1 MSSAKVMELI
11 NQFRESASLNDEK
24 RDAGLPHVFKG
35 VQRIDDLAYGPVSKW
50 NLLDIYR
57 PSEYQGKLPVM
68 ISIHG
73 GGWCYG
79 TKETYQYYGMGM
91 AQRGFA
97 FVNFNYQLAPTV
109 HYPAQLEEVNRVM
122 HWVVDHADQYDL
134 DVNNVVL
141 IGDSAGGQMMMQ
153 YLAAYINPDYRRQ
166 LGFKRPAMK
175 IRAAANNCGASFLT
189 LPGTLD
195 GLPSAY
201 FLPEIVKEKGQ
212 QLAYEQY
219 LTKGLPPI
227 FIATGNKDMIHDCSV
242 RLDGYMLAKGL
253 PHVFH
258 NYGDKEHPAH
268 HVFMISQKDP
278 LAKKANDDE
287 VAFLKKYLQN

>member
-1 MSSAKVMELI
+1 MGAETVLQAVKKFRKSAT
-11 NQFRESASLNDEK
+11 ANDAK
-24 RDAGLPHVFKG
+24 RDARLPHVFKG
-35 VQRIDDLAYGPVSKW
+35 IQRIDDLSYGPVSKW

-57 PSEYQGKLPVM
+57 PTNYQGKLPVM

-97 FVNFNYQLAPTV
+97 FVNFNYQLAPQV
-109 HYPAQLEEVNRVM
+109 HYPTQLEEVDKVM

-134 DVNNVVL
+134 DMKNVVL

-153 YLAAYINPDYRRQ
+153 YLATYINPQYRQ
-166 LGFKRPAMK
+166 QFGFERPAME
-175 IRAAANNCGASFLT
+175 IRAAVNNCGASFLT
-189 LPGTLD
+189 LPGMLS
-195 GLPSAY
+195 GLLSAY
-201 FLPEIVKEKGQ
+201 FLPQIVKDKHE

-219 LTKGLPPI
+219 LTKDLPPI

-253 PHVFH
+253 SHVFR
-258 NYGDKEHPAH
+258 NYGDQKHPAH
-268 HVFMISQKDP
+268 HVFMISQKDQ
-278 LAKKANDDE
+278 LAKKATDEE
-287 VAFLKKYLQN
+287 VAFLKKYLRQ